1 MAAQQTSLKSMLRE
15 GIAIAVRFAK
25 ARPGSF
31 SLAVLGAALF
41 VSAIVASAIVIG
53 RVTDEL
59 IVPVLDQGASSED
72 LLWPAMWAVVGV
84 ALWKALAVI
93 LRRTAASFLQFRV
106 QADARHDLIEHL
118 LKLELS
124 WYKRQ
129 STGTLLAVSDTDVRQ
144 GTFIL
149 APLPYGIGSS
159 LLLVGTVVLI
169 FLMDI
174 WLAAVAL
181 VCLSAIV
188 AVNMNGAWRMF
199 SAFRE
204 VQTLRGE
211 VSSIAHESFDG
222 ALTIKALGRIDQ
234 ETDRFQTAS
243 ERLRDRLIHVLQ
255 MMATYRVGVE
265 GLLSAVTVIMVVAG
279 AMRINSG
286 AVSAGDIV
294 TIAYLLSLLFIP
306 IRIIGFVLW
315 SIASSRAGWE
325 RVQNVYD
332 VSDLV
337 PYGDL
342 LPESDDTG
350 AHVAGETVSF
360 SYEDG
365 EPIIEGL
372 NLAIRPGRVVAI
384 VGPTASGKSTLT
396 ALMARLWDPS
406 AGAISIDGRDL
417 RSFARSALP
426 GEVAFVSQESF
437 LFDDSVSGNIAFG
450 VVADHDDVVTASR
463 LAGAHEFILEL
474 PDGYDTVLGERG
486 TSLSGGQR
494 QRIALARALVR
505 KPRLL
510 ILDDATSAVDPSVEA
525 RILERLRDSE
535 MPSTIVIVAYRT
547 SSIALAD
554 EVIFIDA
561 GEIVAHGTHRQLTQD
576 VPGYARIVE
585 AYADDAEERSA
596 EKLSDERRAAEE
608 RGRS

>member
-1 MAAQQTSLKSMLRE
+1 MLRE
-15 GIAIAVRFAK
+15 GTAIAVRFAK
-25 ARPGSF
+25 ARTASF

-41 VSAIVASAIVIG
+41 VSAIVASAVVIG

-59 IVPVLDQGASSED
+59 IVPVLDQGAASED
-72 LLWPAMWAVVGV
+72 LLWPAMWAVVAV

-124 WYKRQ
+124 WYQRQ

-169 FLMDI
+169 LLIDV
-174 WLAAVAL
+174 WLALIAFI
-181 VCLSAIV
+181 CLGAIV

-222 ALTIKALGRIDQ
+222 ALTIKALGRIDL
-234 ETDRFQTAS
+234 ETDRFRTAS
-243 ERLRDRLIHVLQ
+243 ERLRDRLINVLQ

-279 AMRINSG
+279 AIRINEG

-332 VSDLV
+332 VRDLV

-350 AHVAGETVSF
+350 AHVSGETVSF
-360 SYEDG
+360 GYEDG
-365 EPIIEGL
+365 EPVIEGL
-372 NLAIRPGRVVAI
+372 NLAIQPGRVVAI

-437 LFDDSVSGNIAFG
+437 LFDETVSGNIAFG
-450 VVADHDDVVTASR
+450 VVADHDDVMAASR
-463 LAGAHEFILEL
+463 LAGAHDFILEL
-474 PDGYDTVLGERG
+474 PDGYNTVLGERG

-510 ILDDATSAVDPSVEA
+510 ILDDATSAVDPSVES

-554 EVIFIDA
+554 EVIFIDG
-561 GEIVAHGTHRQLTQD
+561 GEIVAHGTHRQLTLD

-585 AYADDAEERSA
+585 AYADDAKERS
-596 EKLSDERRAAEE
+596 AEE
-608 RGRS
+608 RGRP

>member
-1 MAAQQTSLKSMLRE
+1 MLRE
-15 GIAIAVRFAK
+15 GGAIAVRFA
-25 ARPGSF
+25 RSRTGSF
-31 SLAVLGAALF
+31 VLSVVGAALF

-59 IVPVLDQGASSED
+59 IVPVLDKGQPYRD

-84 ALWKALAVI
+84 ALWKAAAIV
-93 LRRTAASFLQFRV
+93 LRRTAAGYLQFRV
-106 QADARHDLIEHL
+106 QADARHDLIDHL

-124 WYKRQ
+124 WYQRQ

-149 APLPYGIGSS
+149 APLPYGIGS
-159 LLLVGTVVLI
+159 LLLLAGTVVLVLLI
-169 FLMDI
+169 DL
-174 WLAAVAL
+174 WLALAAFL
-181 VCLSAIV
+181 CLGAIV

-199 SAFRE
+199 NAFRD
-204 VQTLRGE
+204 VQDLRGE
-211 VSSIAHESFDG
+211 VSSIAHESLDG
-222 ALTIKALGRIDQ
+222 ALTIKALGRIAT
-234 ETDRFQTAS
+234 ETERFQSMS
-243 ERLRDRLIHVLQ
+243 ELLRDKLIHVLQ
-255 MMATYRVGVE
+255 IMATYRVGVE
-265 GLLSAVTVIMVVAG
+265 GLLSAVTVIMLVAG
-279 AMRINSG
+279 AIRVNSG
-286 AVSAGDIV
+286 AVTAGDII
-294 TIAYLLSLLFIP
+294 TITYLLSLLFIP

-332 VSDLV
+332 VRDLV
-337 PYGDL
+337 PYGDM
-342 LPESDDTG
+342 LPETDDSG
-350 AHVAGETVSF
+350 AYLAGSGVSF
-360 SYEDG
+360 AYEGGDAV
-365 EPIIEGL
+365 ISDL
-372 NLAIRPGRVVAI
+372 SLAIDPERVVAV

-396 ALMARLWDPS
+396 ALLARLWDPAS
-406 AGAISIDGRDL
+406 GSITIDGRDL

-426 GEVAFVSQESF
+426 GEVAYVAQEAF
-437 LFDDSVSGNIAFG
+437 LFDDTVRGNIAFG
-450 VVADHDDVVTASR
+450 VLATDEDIVAAAQ
-463 LAGAHEFILEL
+463 LAGAHDFILEL

-535 MPSTIVIVAYRT
+535 LPSTVVIVAYRT

-554 EVIFIDA
+554 EVIFIDD
-561 GEIVAHGTHRQLTQD
+561 GQIVAHGTHSDLTRR

-585 AYADDAEERSA
+585 AYADEAT
-596 EKLSDERRAAEE
+596 
-608 RGRS
+608 GRNGS

>member
-1 MAAQQTSLKSMLRE
+1 MLRE
-15 GIAIAVRFAK
+15 GVAIAVRFAQ

-31 SLAVLGAALF
+31 VLAVVGAALF
-41 VSAIVASAIVIG
+41 VGAIVASAIVIG
-53 RVTDEL
+53 WVTDEL
-59 IVPVLDQGASSED
+59 IVPVLDGGSSYED
-72 LLWPAMWAVVGV
+72 VLWPAMWAVIGV
-84 ALWKALAVI
+84 AVWKSAAVI

-106 QADARHDLIEHL
+106 QADARHDLIDHL
-118 LKLELS
+118 LKLELA
-124 WYKRQ
+124 WYQRQ

-159 LLLVGTVVLI
+159 LLLVGTVVLVLLI
-169 FLMDI
+169 DL
-174 WLAAVAL
+174 WLALIAF
-181 VCLSAIV
+181 VCLAVIV
-188 AVNMNGAWRMF
+188 AVNMQGAWRMF
-199 SAFRE
+199 GAFRD
-204 VQTLRGE
+204 VQVMRGK
-211 VSSIAHESFDG
+211 VSAIGHESFDG
-222 ALTIKALGRIDQ
+222 ALTIKALGRIEF
-234 ETDRFQTAS
+234 ETDRFEEAS
-243 ERLRDRLIHVLQ
+243 ERLRDKLIYVLK

-265 GLLSAVTVIMVVAG
+265 GLLSAVTVIMVISG
-279 AMRINSG
+279 AIRINSG
-286 AVSAGDIV
+286 AVTPGDIV

-325 RVQNVYD
+325 RVQGVYD
-332 VSDLV
+332 VRDLV
-337 PYGDL
+337 PYGELVAD
-342 LPESDDTG
+342 SDDTG
-350 AHVAGETVSF
+350 AHVSGRDVSF
-360 SYEDG
+360 AYEDG
-365 EPIIEGL
+365 EPVIADL
-372 NLAIRPGRVVAI
+372 DLAIHPGRVVAV

-406 AGAISIDGRDL
+406 SGSITIDGRDL

-426 GEVAFVSQESF
+426 GEVAYVSQESF
-437 LFDDSVSGNIAFG
+437 LFDDTVTGNVAFG
-450 VVADHDDVVTASR
+450 VIASDAEVVASAK

-554 EVIFIDA
+554 EVIFIDQ
-561 GEIVAHGTHRQLTQD
+561 GRIVAHGTHHQLTTD

-585 AYADDAEERSA
+585 AYAEDAEER
-596 EKLSDERRAAEE
+596 RQT
-608 RGRS
+608 

>member
-1 MAAQQTSLKSMLRE
+1 MTTDQTSLGSMLRE
-15 GIAIAVRFAK
+15 GSAIAVRFAR
-25 ARPGSF
+25 ARTASF
-31 SLAVLGAALF
+31 TLAVIGAGLF

-53 RVTDEL
+53 GITDDL
-59 IVPVLDQGASSED
+59 IVPVLDQGAPHEG
-72 LLWPAMWAVVGV
+72 LLWPAMWAVFAV

-124 WYKRQ
+124 WYQRQ
-129 STGTLLAVSDTDVRQ
+129 STGTLLATSDTDVRQ

-169 FLMDI
+169 LLMDL
-174 WLAAVAL
+174 WLALIAF
-181 VCLSAIV
+181 VCLGAIV
-188 AVNMNGAWRMF
+188 AVNMNGAWKMF

-204 VQTLRGE
+204 VQTLRGD

-222 ALTIKALGRIDQ
+222 ALTIKALGRIDL
-234 ETDRFQTAS
+234 EKDRFEQAS
-243 ERLRDRLIHVLQ
+243 ERLRDRLTHVLQ

-279 AMRINSG
+279 AIRVSSG
-286 AVSAGDIV
+286 AVTAGDVI

-325 RVQNVYD
+325 RVQSVYD
-332 VSDLV
+332 VTDLV
-337 PYGDL
+337 PYGDAQ
-342 LPESDDTG
+342 PETDETG
-350 AHVAGETVSF
+350 ALVSGDAVSF
-360 SYEDG
+360 SYDDG
-365 EPIIEGL
+365 ETIIEDL
-372 NLAIRPGRVVAI
+372 NLAIQPGRVVAI

-406 AGAISIDGRDL
+406 AGMITIDGRDL

-437 LFDDSVSGNIAFG
+437 LFDDSVTGNIAFG
-450 VVADHDDVVTASR
+450 VIADDEEVKAAAQ

-474 PDGYDTVLGERG
+474 PDGYDTTLGERG

-525 RILERLRDSE
+525 RILERLRESE

-554 EVIFIDA
+554 EVVFIDE
-561 GEIVAHGTHRQLTQD
+561 GKIVGHGTHRDLSRD

-585 AYADDAEERSA
+585 AYADDAEER
-596 EKLSDERRAAEE
+596 RR
-608 RGRS
+608 S

>member
-1 MAAQQTSLKSMLRE
+1 MTTDQTSLGSMLRE
-15 GIAIAVRFAK
+15 GSAIAVRFAR
-25 ARPGSF
+25 ARTASF
-31 SLAVLGAALF
+31 TLAVIGAGLF

-53 RVTDEL
+53 GITDDL
-59 IVPVLDQGASSED
+59 IVPVLDQGAPHEG
-72 LLWPAMWAVVGV
+72 LLWPAMWAVFAV

-124 WYKRQ
+124 WYQRQ
-129 STGTLLAVSDTDVRQ
+129 STGTLLATSDTDVRQ

-169 FLMDI
+169 LLMDL
-174 WLAAVAL
+174 WLALIAF
-181 VCLSAIV
+181 VCLGAIV
-188 AVNMNGAWRMF
+188 AVNMNGAWKMF

-204 VQTLRGE
+204 VQTLRGD

-222 ALTIKALGRIDQ
+222 ALTIKALGRIDL
-234 ETDRFQTAS
+234 EKDRFEQAS
-243 ERLRDRLIHVLQ
+243 ERLRDRLTHVLQ

-279 AMRINSG
+279 AIRVSSG
-286 AVSAGDIV
+286 AVTAGDVI

-325 RVQNVYD
+325 RVQSVYD
-332 VSDLV
+332 VTDLV
-337 PYGDL
+337 PYGDAQ
-342 LPESDDTG
+342 PETDETG
-350 AHVAGETVSF
+350 ALVSGDAVSF
-360 SYEDG
+360 SYDGGETVIED
-365 EPIIEGL
+365 L
-372 NLAIRPGRVVAI
+372 NLAIQPGRVVAI

-406 AGAISIDGRDL
+406 AGMITIDGRDL

-437 LFDDSVSGNIAFG
+437 LFDDSVTGNIAFG
-450 VVADHDDVVTASR
+450 VIADDEEVKAAAQ

-474 PDGYDTVLGERG
+474 PDGYDTKLGERG

-525 RILERLRDSE
+525 RILERLRESE

-554 EVIFIDA
+554 EVVFIDE
-561 GEIVAHGTHRQLTQD
+561 GKIVGHGTHRDLSRD

-585 AYADDAEERSA
+585 AYADDAEER
-596 EKLSDERRAAEE
+596 RR
-608 RGRS
+608 S

>member
-1 MAAQQTSLKSMLRE
+1 VTTQQTSLKLLLRE
-15 GIAIAVRFAK
+15 GGAIAVRFAK
-25 ARPGSF
+25 ARTASF
-31 SLAVLGAALF
+31 VLAVIGASLF
-41 VSAIVASAIVIG
+41 VSAIVASAVVIG
-53 RVTDEL
+53 WVTDEL
-59 IVPVLDQGASSED
+59 IVPVLDGGESHDD
-72 LLWPAMWAVVGV
+72 LLWPAMWAVVAV
-84 ALWKALAVI
+84 AAWKATAVI
-93 LRRTAASFLQFRV
+93 LRRSAASFLQFRV
-106 QADARHDLIEHL
+106 QADARHDLIDHM
-118 LKLELS
+118 LKLELA
-124 WYKRQ
+124 WYQRQ

-159 LLLVGTVVLI
+159 LLLVGTVVLV
-169 FLMDI
+169 LVLDA
-174 WLAAVAL
+174 WLALLAF
-181 VCLSAIV
+181 VCLGGIV

-199 SAFRE
+199 NAFRE
-204 VQTLRGE
+204 VQNLRGE

-222 ALTIKALGRIDQ
+222 ALTIKALGRIDF
-234 ETDRFQTAS
+234 ETNRFENAS
-243 ERLRDRLIHVLQ
+243 ERLRDKLIYVLQ

-279 AMRINSG
+279 AIRINSG
-286 AVSAGDIV
+286 AVTPGDIV

-332 VSDLV
+332 VRDLV

-342 LPESDDTG
+342 LPDSDDTG
-350 AHVAGETVSF
+350 AHVSGDTVSF
-360 SYEDG
+360 GYEDG
-365 EPIIEGL
+365 EAIIEDL
-372 NLAIRPGRVVAI
+372 DLAIRPGKVVAV

-406 AGAISIDGRDL
+406 SGMITIDGRDL

-426 GEVAFVSQESF
+426 GEIAYVSQESF
-437 LFDDSVSGNIAFG
+437 LFDESVTGNIAFG
-450 VVADHDDVVTASR
+450 VIADDDDVITAAK

-525 RILERLRDSE
+525 RIL
-535 MPSTIVIVAYRT
+535 
-547 SSIALAD
+547 
-554 EVIFIDA
+554 
-561 GEIVAHGTHRQLTQD
+561 
-576 VPGYARIVE
+576 
-585 AYADDAEERSA
+585 
-596 EKLSDERRAAEE
+596 
-608 RGRS
+608 

>member
-1 MAAQQTSLKSMLRE
+1 MTAQQTSLKSMLRE
-15 GIAIAVRFAK
+15 GTAIAVRFAK
-25 ARPGSF
+25 ARTASF
-31 SLAVLGAALF
+31 TLAVIGASLF

-53 RVTDEL
+53 WVTDEL
-59 IVPVLDQGASSED
+59 IVPVLDGGAD
-72 LLWPAMWAVVGV
+72 HKDNLWPAIWAVVAV
-84 ALWKALAVI
+84 ALWKASAVI

-124 WYKRQ
+124 WYQRQ
-129 STGTLLAVSDTDVRQ
+129 STGTLLATSDTDVRQ

-159 LLLVGTVVLI
+159 LLLVGTVVLVL
-169 FLMDI
+169 LMDL
-174 WLAAVAL
+174 WLALIAF
-181 VCLSAIV
+181 VCLGAIV

-222 ALTIKALGRIDQ
+222 ALTIKALGRIDL
-234 ETDRFQTAS
+234 EKERFEGAS
-243 ERLRDRLIHVLQ
+243 ERLRDRLIHVLE

-279 AMRINSG
+279 AIRINSG
-286 AVSAGDIV
+286 AVTPGDIV

-325 RVQNVYD
+325 RVQDVYD
-332 VSDLV
+332 VQDLV
-337 PYGDL
+337 PYGDQRA
-342 LPESDDTG
+342 ESDDTG
-350 AHVAGETVSF
+350 AHVSGSTVSF
-360 SYEDG
+360 SYDDG
-365 EPIIEGL
+365 ETIIEDL
-372 NLAIRPGRVVAI
+372 NLAIKPGRVVAV

-406 AGAISIDGRDL
+406 SGAITIDGRDL

-437 LFDDSVSGNIAFG
+437 LFDDTVSGNIAFG
-450 VVADHDDVVTASR
+450 VTAGDDDVVAAAQ

-474 PDGYDTVLGERG
+474 PDGYATVLGERG
-486 TSLSGGQR
+486 ASLSGGQR

-547 SSIALAD
+547 SSITLAD
-554 EVIFIDA
+554 EVVFIDD
-561 GEIVAHGTHRQLTQD
+561 GKIIAHGTHGELTQD

-585 AYADDAEERSA
+585 AYADDADA
-596 EKLSDERRAAEE
+596 RAAEE
-608 RGRS
+608 RGQT

>member
-1 MAAQQTSLKSMLRE
+1 MTTDQTSLGSMLRE
-15 GIAIAVRFAK
+15 GSAIAVRFAR
-25 ARPGSF
+25 ARTASF
-31 SLAVLGAALF
+31 TLAVIGAGLF

-53 RVTDEL
+53 GITDDL
-59 IVPVLDQGASSED
+59 IVPVLDQGAPHEG
-72 LLWPAMWAVVGV
+72 LLWPAMWAVFAV

-124 WYKRQ
+124 WYQRQ
-129 STGTLLAVSDTDVRQ
+129 STGTLLATSDTDVRQ

-169 FLMDI
+169 LLMDL
-174 WLAAVAL
+174 WLALIAF
-181 VCLSAIV
+181 VCLGAIV
-188 AVNMNGAWRMF
+188 AVNMNGAWKMF

-204 VQTLRGE
+204 VQTLRGD

-222 ALTIKALGRIDQ
+222 ALTIKALGRIDL
-234 ETDRFQTAS
+234 EKDRFEQAS
-243 ERLRDRLIHVLQ
+243 ERLRDRLTHVLQ

-279 AMRINSG
+279 AIRVSSG
-286 AVSAGDIV
+286 AVTAGDVI

-325 RVQNVYD
+325 RVQSVYD
-332 VSDLV
+332 VTDLV
-337 PYGDL
+337 PYGDAQ
-342 LPESDDTG
+342 PETDETG
-350 AHVAGETVSF
+350 ALVSGDAVSF
-360 SYEDG
+360 SYDGGETVIED
-365 EPIIEGL
+365 L
-372 NLAIRPGRVVAI
+372 NLAIQPGRVVAI

-406 AGAISIDGRDL
+406 AGMITIDGRDL

-437 LFDDSVSGNIAFG
+437 LFDDSVTGNIAFG
-450 VVADHDDVVTASR
+450 VIADDEEVKAAAQ
-463 LAGAHEFILEL
+463 LAGAHKFILEL
-474 PDGYDTVLGERG
+474 PDGYDTKLGERG

-525 RILERLRDSE
+525 RILERLRESE

-554 EVIFIDA
+554 EVVFIDE
-561 GEIVAHGTHRQLTQD
+561 GKIVGHGTHRDLSRD

-585 AYADDAEERSA
+585 AYADDAEER
-596 EKLSDERRAAEE
+596 RR
-608 RGRS
+608 S

>member
-1 MAAQQTSLKSMLRE
+1 MLRE
-15 GIAIAVRFAK
+15 GVAIAVRFAK
-25 ARPGSF
+25 ARTASF
-31 SLAVLGAALF
+31 VLAVLGAALF
-41 VSAIVASAIVIG
+41 VAAIVASAVVVG
-53 RVTDEL
+53 WVTDEL
-59 IVPVLDQGASSED
+59 IVPVLDGGEPYEEM
-72 LLWPAMWAVVGV
+72 LWPALWAVIGV
-84 ALWKALAVI
+84 AFWKSTAVI

-106 QADARHDLIEHL
+106 QADARHDLINHL
-118 LKLELS
+118 LKLELA
-124 WYKRQ
+124 WYQRQ
-129 STGTLLAVSDTDVRQ
+129 STGTLLATSDTDVRQ

-159 LLLVGTVVLI
+159 LLLVGTVVLVLLI
-169 FLMDI
+169 DL
-174 WLAAVAL
+174 WLALLAF
-181 VCLSAIV
+181 VCLAGIV

-204 VQTLRGE
+204 VQTMRGE
-211 VSSIAHESFDG
+211 VSSIGHESFDG
-222 ALTIKALGRIDQ
+222 ALTIKALGRIDF
-234 ETDRFQTAS
+234 ETNRFEEAS
-243 ERLRDRLIHVLQ
+243 ERLRDKLIYVLK

-265 GLLSAVTVIMVVAG
+265 GLLSAVTVIMVIAG
-279 AMRINSG
+279 AIRINSG
-286 AVSAGDIV
+286 AVTPGDIV

-325 RVQNVYD
+325 RVQDVYD
-332 VSDLV
+332 VRDLV
-337 PYGDL
+337 PYGEL
-342 LPESDDTG
+342 LAESDDTG
-350 AHVAGETVSF
+350 AHVSGSDVSF
-360 SYEDG
+360 AYEDG
-365 EPIIEGL
+365 EPVITDID
-372 NLAIRPGRVVAI
+372 LAIHPGRVVAV

-406 AGAISIDGRDL
+406 SGSITIDGRDL

-426 GEVAFVSQESF
+426 GEVAYVSQESF
-437 LFDDSVSGNIAFG
+437 LFDDTVTGNIAFG
-450 VVADHDDVVTASR
+450 VLADEDDVVAAAR
-463 LAGAHEFILEL
+463 LAGAHDFILEL
-474 PDGYDTVLGERG
+474 PEGYDTVLGERG

-554 EVIFIDA
+554 EVIFIDQ
-561 GEIVAHGTHRQLTQD
+561 GRIVAHGTHQTLTED

-585 AYADDAEERSA
+585 AYADDAEQ
-596 EKLSDERRAAEE
+596 RR
-608 RGRS
+608 RT

>member
-1 MAAQQTSLKSMLRE
+1 MTTEQPSMKSMLRE
-15 GIAIAVRFAK
+15 GGAIAVRFAR
-25 ARPGSF
+25 ARTGSF
-31 SLAVLGAALF
+31 ALAVLGAALF

-59 IVPVLDQGASSED
+59 IVPVLDQGASYND
-72 LLWPAMWAVVGV
+72 ILWPSMWAVIGV
-84 ALWKALAVI
+84 ALWKATAVI

-124 WYKRQ
+124 WYQRQ

-149 APLPYGIGSS
+149 APLPYGIGS
-159 LLLVGTVVLI
+159 LLLLIGTVVLI
-169 FLMDI
+169 VLIDG
-174 WLAAVAL
+174 WLALTAFI
-181 VCLSAIV
+181 CLTVIV
-188 AVNMNGAWRMF
+188 AVNMQGAWRMF
-199 SAFRE
+199 TAFRE
-204 VQTLRGE
+204 VQQLRGD
-211 VSSIAHESFDG
+211 VSSIAHESLDG
-222 ALTIKALGRIDQ
+222 ALTIKALGRIDM
-234 ETDRFQTAS
+234 ETTRFQGAS
-243 ERLRDRLIHVLQ
+243 ERLRDKLIHVLQ

-265 GLLSAVTVIMVVAG
+265 GLLSAVTVIMLVAG
-279 AMRINSG
+279 AIRINSG
-286 AVSAGDIV
+286 GVTPGDII

-325 RVQNVYD
+325 RVQDVYD
-332 VSDLV
+332 VRDLV

-342 LPESDDTG
+342 LPETG
-350 AHVAGETVSF
+350 ESGALVSGEAVSF
-360 SYEDG
+360 AYDDG
-365 EPIIEGL
+365 DAIISDLTLSINPE
-372 NLAIRPGRVVAI
+372 RVVAV

-396 ALMARLWDPS
+396 ALLARLWDPAS
-406 AGAISIDGRDL
+406 GSITIDGRDL

-426 GEVAFVSQESF
+426 GEVAYVAQEAF
-437 LFDDSVSGNIAFG
+437 LFDDTVFGNIAFG
-450 VVADHDDVVTASR
+450 VLADMRDVVAAAQ
-463 LAGAHEFILEL
+463 LAGAHDFILEL
-474 PDGYDTVLGERG
+474 PDGYETILGERG

-535 MPSTIVIVAYRT
+535 LPSTVVIVAYRT

-554 EVIFIDA
+554 EVIFIDE
-561 GEIVAHGTHRQLTQD
+561 GQIVAHGTHRDLTRD
-576 VPGYARIVE
+576 IPGYARIVE
-585 AYADDAEERSA
+585 AYADDAEA
-596 EKLSDERRAAEE
+596 RRD
-608 RGRS
+608 S

>member
-1 MAAQQTSLKSMLRE
+1 MTTDQTSLGSMLRE
-15 GIAIAVRFAK
+15 GSAIAVRFAR
-25 ARPGSF
+25 ARTASF
-31 SLAVLGAALF
+31 TLAVIGAGLF

-53 RVTDEL
+53 GITDDL
-59 IVPVLDQGASSED
+59 IVPVLDQGAPHEG
-72 LLWPAMWAVVGV
+72 LLWPAMWAVFAV

-124 WYKRQ
+124 WYQRQ
-129 STGTLLAVSDTDVRQ
+129 STGTLLATSDTDVRQ

-169 FLMDI
+169 LLMDL
-174 WLAAVAL
+174 WLALIAF
-181 VCLSAIV
+181 VCLGAIV
-188 AVNMNGAWRMF
+188 AVNMNGAWKMF

-204 VQTLRGE
+204 VQTLRGD

-222 ALTIKALGRIDQ
+222 ALTIKALGRIDL
-234 ETDRFQTAS
+234 EKARFEQAS
-243 ERLRDRLIHVLQ
+243 ERLRDRLTHVLQ

-279 AMRINSG
+279 AIRVSSG
-286 AVSAGDIV
+286 AVTAGDVI

-325 RVQNVYD
+325 RVQSVYD
-332 VSDLV
+332 VTDLV
-337 PYGDL
+337 PYGDAQ
-342 LPESDDTG
+342 PETDETG
-350 AHVAGETVSF
+350 ALVSGDAVSF
-360 SYEDG
+360 SYDGGETVIED
-365 EPIIEGL
+365 L
-372 NLAIRPGRVVAI
+372 NLAIQPGRVVAI

-406 AGAISIDGRDL
+406 AGMITIDGRDL

-437 LFDDSVSGNIAFG
+437 LFDDSVTGNIAFG
-450 VVADHDDVVTASR
+450 VIADDEEVKAAAQ
-463 LAGAHEFILEL
+463 LAGAHKFILEL
-474 PDGYDTVLGERG
+474 PDGYDTKLGERG

-525 RILERLRDSE
+525 RILERLRESE

-554 EVIFIDA
+554 EVVFIDE
-561 GEIVAHGTHRQLTQD
+561 GKIVGHGTHRDLSRD

-585 AYADDAEERSA
+585 AYADDAEER
-596 EKLSDERRAAEE
+596 RR
-608 RGRS
+608 S

>member
-1 MAAQQTSLKSMLRE
+1 MTAQQTSLKAMLRE
-15 GIAIAVRFAK
+15 GGAIAVRFAR
-25 ARPGSF
+25 ARTGSF

-41 VSAIVASAIVIG
+41 VAAIVASAIVIG

-59 IVPVLDQGASSED
+59 IVPVLDGGAD
-72 LLWPAMWAVVGV
+72 YTDTLWPALWAVILV
-84 ALWKALAVI
+84 ALWKAASIV
-93 LRRTAASFLQFRV
+93 LRRTAAGFLQFRV

-124 WYKRQ
+124 WYQRQ

-149 APLPYGIGSS
+149 APLPYGIGSL
-159 LLLVGTVVLI
+159 LLLVGTVVLVLVI
-169 FLMDI
+169 DPL
-174 WLAAVAL
+174 LALIAL
-181 VCLSAIV
+181 FCLGVIV

-204 VQTLRGE
+204 VQMLRGN
-211 VSSIAHESFDG
+211 VSSIAHESLDG
-222 ALTIKALGRIDQ
+222 ALTIKALGRIDM
-234 ETDRFQTAS
+234 ETDRFEQAS
-243 ERLRDRLIHVLQ
+243 EHLRDKLIHVLE

-265 GLLSAVTVIMVVAG
+265 GLLSAVTVIMVIAG
-279 AMRINSG
+279 AIRINAS
-286 AVSAGDIV
+286 AVTPGDIV

-325 RVQNVYD
+325 RVQDVYD
-332 VSDLV
+332 VRDLV

-342 LPESDDTG
+342 LPETEESG
-350 AHVAGETVSF
+350 AQLAGHGVSF
-360 SYEDG
+360 AYEDG
-365 EPIIEGL
+365 EAVIDDL
-372 NLAIRPGRVVAI
+372 NLAIHPGRVVAV

-396 ALMARLWDPS
+396 ALLARLWDPGS
-406 AGAISIDGRDL
+406 GSITIDGRDL

-426 GEVAFVSQESF
+426 GEVAYVAQEAF
-437 LFDDSVSGNIAFG
+437 LFDDSVRGNIAFG
-450 VVADHDDVVTASR
+450 VLADDEDVLSASR
-463 LAGAHEFILEL
+463 LAGAHDFIGDL
-474 PDGYDTVLGERG
+474 PDGYDTILGERG

-525 RILERLRDSE
+525 RILERLRASE
-535 MPSTIVIVAYRT
+535 LPSTIIIVAYRT

-554 EVIFIDA
+554 EVIFIDD
-561 GEIVAHGTHRQLTQD
+561 GQIVAHGTHGQLSRD
-576 VPGYARIVE
+576 IPGYARIVE
-585 AYADDAEERSA
+585 AYADDAEQ
-596 EKLSDERRAAEE
+596 
-608 RGRS
+608 RGES

>member
-1 MAAQQTSLKSMLRE
+1 MTTQQASLKSMLRE
-15 GIAIAVRFAK
+15 GGAIAVRFAK
-25 ARPGSF
+25 ARTGSF
-31 SLAVLGAALF
+31 VLAVIGAALF

-59 IVPVLDQGASSED
+59 IVPVLDGGQDHED
-72 LLWPAMWAVVGV
+72 LLWPAMWAVVAV
-84 ALWKALAVI
+84 AFWKASAVI

-106 QADARHDLIEHL
+106 QADARHDLIDHL

-124 WYKRQ
+124 WYQRQ

-169 FLMDI
+169 LVLDV
-174 WLAAVAL
+174 WLALVAFICLAV
-181 VCLSAIV
+181 IV

-199 SAFRE
+199 GAFRE
-204 VQTLRGE
+204 VQSLRGK

-222 ALTIKALGRIDQ
+222 ALTIKALGRIDF
-234 ETDRFQTAS
+234 ETNRFEEAS
-243 ERLRDRLIHVLQ
+243 ENLRNRLISVLR

-279 AMRINSG
+279 AIRINSG
-286 AVSAGDIV
+286 AVTPGDII

-325 RVQNVYD
+325 RVQDVYD
-332 VSDLV
+332 VRDLV

-342 LPESDDTG
+342 LPDSDDTG
-350 AHVAGETVSF
+350 AHVAGSTVSF
-360 SYEDG
+360 AYDDG
-365 EPIIEGL
+365 ETVIENL
-372 NLAIRPGRVVAI
+372 NLAIQSGRVVAV

-406 AGAISIDGRDL
+406 SGQITIDGRDL

-426 GEVAFVSQESF
+426 GEVAFVSQDSF
-437 LFDDSVSGNIAFG
+437 LFDESVSGNIAFG
-450 VVADHDDVVTASR
+450 VLADHDDVVAAAK
-463 LAGAHEFILEL
+463 LAGAHEFILDL
-474 PDGYDTVLGERG
+474 PDGYETVLGERG

-554 EVIFIDA
+554 EVVFIDD
-561 GEIVAHGTHRQLTQD
+561 GRIVAHGTHHQLSAD

-585 AYADDAEERSA
+585 AYAEDAE
-596 EKLSDERRAAEE
+596 
-608 RGRS
+608 RGSE

>member
-1 MAAQQTSLKSMLRE
+1 MTTQETSLGSMLRE
-15 GIAIAVRFAK
+15 GAAIAVRFAK
-25 ARPGSF
+25 ARPGAF

-41 VSAIVASAIVIG
+41 VSAIVASAVVIG

-59 IVPVLDQGASSED
+59 IVPVLDQGAPYDD
-72 LLWPAMWAVVGV
+72 LLWPAMAAVFAV
-84 ALWKALAVI
+84 ALWKAAAVV

-124 WYKRQ
+124 WYQRQ

-159 LLLVGTVVLI
+159 LLLVGTVVLV
-169 FLMDI
+169 LLKDA
-174 WLAAVAL
+174 WLALIVFA
-181 VCLSAIV
+181 CLGAIV

-199 SAFRE
+199 TAFRE
-204 VQTLRGE
+204 VQMLRGE

-222 ALTIKALGRIDQ
+222 ALTIKAMGRIDM
-234 ETDRFQTAS
+234 EKDRFEQAS

-279 AMRINSG
+279 AIRVSDG
-286 AVSAGDIV
+286 AVTAGDIV

-325 RVQNVYD
+325 RVQSVYD
-332 VSDLV
+332 VTDLV
-337 PYGDL
+337 PYGEL
-342 LPESDDTG
+342 SPETDETG
-350 AHVAGETVSF
+350 ALVAGEAVSF
-360 SYEDG
+360 SYDEG
-365 EPIIEGL
+365 ETVIEGM
-372 NLAIRPGRVVAI
+372 NLAIQPGRVVAV

-396 ALMARLWDPS
+396 ALMARLWDPNS
-406 AGAISIDGRDL
+406 GTMSIDGRDL

-426 GEVAFVSQESF
+426 GEVAFVSQDSF
-437 LFDDSVSGNIAFG
+437 LFDDTVTGNIAFG
-450 VVADHDDVVTASR
+450 VLADDNDVTAAAQ
-463 LAGAHEFILEL
+463 LAGAHDFILEL
-474 PDGYDTVLGERG
+474 PDGYKTILGERG

-525 RILERLRDSE
+525 RILERLRASE

-554 EVIFIDA
+554 EVVFIDE
-561 GEIVAHGTHRQLTQD
+561 GKIVAHGTHRELSRE

-585 AYADDAEERSA
+585 AYADDAEER
-596 EKLSDERRAAEE
+596 
-608 RGRS
+608 RGS

>member
-1 MAAQQTSLKSMLRE
+1 MTTEQTSLGSMLRE
-15 GIAIAVRFAK
+15 GSAIAVRFAQ
-25 ARPGSF
+25 ARTASF
-31 SLAVLGAALF
+31 VLAVIGAALF

-53 RVTDEL
+53 NVTDSL
-59 IVPVLDQGASSED
+59 IVPVLDQGEPHEG
-72 LLWPAMWAVVGV
+72 LLWPAMWAVFAV

-106 QADARHDLIEHL
+106 QADARHDLIDHL

-124 WYKRQ
+124 WYQRQ
-129 STGTLLAVSDTDVRQ
+129 STGTLLATSDTDVRQ

-169 FLMDI
+169 LLIDP
-174 WLAAVAL
+174 WLALLAFA
-181 VCLSAIV
+181 CLGAIV
-188 AVNMNGAWRMF
+188 AVNMNGAWKMF
-199 SAFRE
+199 GAFRE
-204 VQTLRGE
+204 VQTLRGD

-222 ALTIKALGRIDQ
+222 ALTIKALGRIDL
-234 ETDRFQTAS
+234 EKDRFEQAS
-243 ERLRDRLIHVLQ
+243 QRLRDRLIGVLQ

-265 GLLSAVTVIMVVAG
+265 GLLSAITVIMLVAG
-279 AMRINSG
+279 AARVSDG
-286 AVSAGDIV
+286 AVTPGDVV

-325 RVQNVYD
+325 RVQSVYD
-332 VSDLV
+332 VTDLV
-337 PYGDL
+337 PYGDAQ
-342 LPESDDTG
+342 PEPDESG
-350 AHVAGETVSF
+350 ALVSGDAVSF
-360 SYEDG
+360 SYDDG
-365 EPIIEGL
+365 ETVIADL
-372 NLAIRPGRVVAI
+372 NLAIQPGRVVAV

-396 ALMARLWDPS
+396 ALMARLWDPQV
-406 AGAISIDGRDL
+406 GAITIDGRDL

-437 LFDDSVSGNIAFG
+437 LFDDTVTGNIAFG
-450 VVADHDDVVTASR
+450 VMADDEDVKTAAQ

-474 PDGYDTVLGERG
+474 PEGYGTTLGERG

-525 RILERLRDSE
+525 RILERLRESE

-547 SSIALAD
+547 SSITLAD
-554 EVIFIDA
+554 EVVFIDE
-561 GEIVAHGTHRQLTQD
+561 GKIVAHGTHRDLSRD

-585 AYADDAEERSA
+585 AYADDAEER
-596 EKLSDERRAAEE
+596 
-608 RGRS
+608 RGS

>member
-1 MAAQQTSLKSMLRE
+1 MTTQHTSLKSMLRE
-15 GIAIAVRFAK
+15 GGAIAVRFAK
-25 ARPGSF
+25 ARTGSF
-31 SLAVLGAALF
+31 VLAVVGAALF
-41 VSAIVASAIVIG
+41 VAAIVASAIVIG
-53 RVTDEL
+53 WVTDEL
-59 IVPVLDQGASSED
+59 IVPVLDGGESYED
-72 LLWPAMWAVVGV
+72 LLWPAMWAVVAV
-84 ALWKALAVI
+84 ALWKAAAVI

-106 QADARHDLIEHL
+106 QADARHDLIEHM
-118 LKLELS
+118 LKLELA
-124 WYKRQ
+124 WYQRQ

-169 FLMDI
+169 LILDP
-174 WLAAVAL
+174 WLALLAFF
-181 VCLSAIV
+181 CLGVIV

-199 SAFRE
+199 NAFRD
-204 VQTLRGE
+204 VQSLRGE
-211 VSSIAHESFDG
+211 VSGIAHESFDG
-222 ALTIKALGRIDQ
+222 ALTIKALGRIDF
-234 ETDRFQTAS
+234 ETARFQEAS
-243 ERLRDRLIHVLQ
+243 ERLRDKLIYVLE

-265 GLLSAVTVIMVVAG
+265 GLLSAVTVIMVIAG
-279 AMRINSG
+279 ALRINSG
-286 AVSAGDIV
+286 AVTPGDIV

-325 RVQNVYD
+325 RVQDVYD
-332 VSDLV
+332 VRDLV

-342 LPESDDTG
+342 LADSDDTG
-350 AHVAGETVSF
+350 AHVSGSTVSF
-360 SYEDG
+360 AYDEGGAVIED
-365 EPIIEGL
+365 L
-372 NLAIRPGRVVAI
+372 NLAIKPGRVVAI

-406 AGAISIDGRDL
+406 TGSVSIDGRDL

-426 GEVAFVSQESF
+426 GEVAYVSQESF
-437 LFDDSVSGNIAFG
+437 LFDDTVTGNIAFG
-450 VVADHDDVVTASR
+450 VLASEGDVVAAAK
-463 LAGAHEFILEL
+463 LAGAHEFIQEL
-474 PDGYDTVLGERG
+474 PEEYDTTLGERG

-554 EVIFIDA
+554 EVVFIDD
-561 GEIVAHGTHRQLTQD
+561 GKIVAHGTHHELTAG

-585 AYADDAEERSA
+585 AYAEDAAERAEEG
-596 EKLSDERRAAEE
+596 
-608 RGRS
+608 RGA

>member
-1 MAAQQTSLKSMLRE
+1 MLRE
-15 GIAIAVRFAK
+15 GGAIAIRFAR
-25 ARPGSF
+25 ARTGSF
-31 SLAVLGAALF
+31 VLAVLGAALF
-41 VSAIVASAIVIG
+41 AAAIVASAVVIG
-53 RVTDEL
+53 KVTDEL
-59 IVPVLDQGASSED
+59 IVPVLDGGASYED
-72 LLWPAMWAVVGV
+72 LLWPALWAVIGV
-84 ALWKALAVI
+84 AFWKASAVI
-93 LRRTAASFLQFRV
+93 LRRAAASFLQFRV

-118 LKLELS
+118 LKLELA
-124 WYKRQ
+124 WYHRQ

-159 LLLVGTVVLI
+159 FLLVGTVVLVL
-169 FLMDI
+169 LMDV
-174 WLAAVAL
+174 WLALIAFLCLGGIVAL
-181 VCLSAIV
+181 
-188 AVNMNGAWRMF
+188 NMNGAWRMF
-199 SAFRE
+199 GAFRE
-204 VQTLRGE
+204 VQNLRGE
-211 VSSIAHESFDG
+211 VSGIAHESFDG
-222 ALTIKALGRIDQ
+222 ALTIKALGRIDL
-234 ETDRFQTAS
+234 EADRFQESS
-243 ERLRDRLIHVLQ
+243 ERLRDKLIGVLE

-265 GLLSAVTVIMVVAG
+265 GLLSAITVVMVIAG
-279 AMRINSG
+279 AIRINSG
-286 AVSAGDIV
+286 SVTPGDIV

-332 VSDLV
+332 VTDVV

-342 LPESDDTG
+342 PPDTDDTG
-350 AHVAGETVSF
+350 AHVAGSTVSF
-360 SYEDG
+360 EYDEG
-365 EPIIEGL
+365 ESIIDDL
-372 NLAIRPGRVVAI
+372 NLAIHPGRVVAI

-406 AGAISIDGRDL
+406 SGAITLDGRDL
-417 RSFARSALP
+417 RSFARAALP
-426 GEVAFVSQESF
+426 GEVAFVSQDSF
-437 LFDDSVSGNIAFG
+437 LFDDTVTGNIAFG
-450 VVADHDDVVTASR
+450 VLAGDEDVVTAAR
-463 LAGAHEFILEL
+463 LAGAHDFIVEL

-554 EVIFIDA
+554 EVVFIDE
-561 GEIVAHGTHRQLTQD
+561 GRIVAHGTHRELSED
-576 VPGYARIVE
+576 VAGYARIVE
-585 AYADDAEERSA
+585 AYADDAA
-596 EKLSDERRAAEE
+596 RR
-608 RGRS
+608 RDS

>member
-1 MAAQQTSLKSMLRE
+1 VPVTTQQTSLKSMLRE
-15 GIAIAVRFAK
+15 GSAIAVRFAR
-25 ARPGSF
+25 ARTGAF
-31 SLAVLGAALF
+31 VLAVIGAALF
-41 VSAIVASAIVIG
+41 VSAIVASAMVIG

-59 IVPVLDQGASSED
+59 IVPVLNEGAPYDD
-72 LLWPAMWAVVGV
+72 LIWPAMWAVIGV
-84 ALWKALAVI
+84 ALWKAAAVI
-93 LRRTAASFLQFRV
+93 LRRTAASFLQFRI

-118 LKLELS
+118 LKLELA
-124 WYKRQ
+124 WYQRQ

-149 APLPYGIGSS
+149 APLPYGIGSL
-159 LLLVGTVVLI
+159 LLLVGTVVLVLSI
-169 FLMDI
+169 DV
-174 WLAAVAL
+174 WLALIAF
-181 VCLSAIV
+181 VCLGAIV

-204 VQTLRGE
+204 VQQLRGD

-222 ALTIKALGRIDQ
+222 ALTIKALGRIDM
-234 ETDRFQTAS
+234 ETDRFQGAS
-243 ERLRDRLIHVLQ
+243 EKLRDRLIHVLQ

-265 GLLSAVTVIMVVAG
+265 GLLSAITVIMVVAG
-279 AMRINSG
+279 AIRINSG
-286 AVSAGDIV
+286 AVTAGDII

-332 VSDLV
+332 VTELV
-337 PYGDL
+337 PYGEQ
-342 LPESDDTG
+342 LPDTERSG
-350 AHVAGETVSF
+350 AYVSGETVSF
-360 SYEDG
+360 AYDDG
-365 EPIIEGL
+365 GTVIE
-372 NLAIRPGRVVAI
+372 NLSLEIRPERVVAI

-396 ALMARLWDPS
+396 ALLARLWDPAS
-406 AGAISIDGRDL
+406 GSITIDGRDL

-426 GEVAFVSQESF
+426 GEVAYVAQDAF
-437 LFDDSVSGNIAFG
+437 LFDDTVRGNIAFG
-450 VVADHDDVVTASR
+450 VLSEDNDVFAAAK

-474 PDGYDTVLGERG
+474 PDGYSTILGERG

-525 RILERLRDSE
+525 RILERLRESE
-535 MPSTIVIVAYRT
+535 LPSTVVIVAYRT

-554 EVIFIDA
+554 EVIFIDE
-561 GEIVAHGTHRQLTQD
+561 GQIVAHGTHSNLSRE

-585 AYADDAEERSA
+585 AYADDAAARREEQ
-596 EKLSDERRAAEE
+596 
-608 RGRS
+608 